1 MACHAKP
8 ERRSMVEAAGV
19 EPASGNLPLK
29 LLHAYPG
36 FSSLAFRES
45 PRAGLPS
52 SQPTWFDPLPIG
64 TCSGRFR

>member
-1 MACHAKP
+1 
-8 ERRSMVEAAGV
+8 MVEAAGV

-36 FSSLAFRES
+36 FCNLAFRDS
-45 PRAGLPS
+45 PREGFPS

-64 TCSGRFR
+64 TCNGRFR